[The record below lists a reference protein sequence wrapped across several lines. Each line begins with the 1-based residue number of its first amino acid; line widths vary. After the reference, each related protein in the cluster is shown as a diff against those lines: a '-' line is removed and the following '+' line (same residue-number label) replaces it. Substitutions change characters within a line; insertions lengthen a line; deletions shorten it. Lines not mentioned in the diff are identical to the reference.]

1 MNYKR
6 FLLITMIA
14 SLVICA
20 LVGIYIFIFGEWD
33 ETEMKVFG
41 TTQVVAWFSLLG
53 FCCSIHQNN
62 PKLKWFSIT
71 GVLIAVAAFVFAVLA
86 VWWEMENF
94 GIRWKITIIA
104 LIISFALAHMSLML
118 LVKPKSALTR
128 YSLYVTLIFI
138 LIVAGLLINGVFCDF
153 ELSETCIKVIG
164 VFVILD
170 VLGTITTPLLNKLK
184 VKE

>member
-20 LVGIYIFIFGEWD
+20 LVGIYIFIFGNWD

-41 TTQVVAWFSLLG
+41 TTQGVAWFSLLG
-53 FCCSIHQNN
+53 FCCSLHQNK
-62 PKLKWFSIT
+62 PKLKWFSLT
-71 GVLIAVAAFVFAVLA
+71 GVIVAIIAFILA
-86 VWWEMENF
+86 IYALWWELDES
-94 GIRWKITIIA
+94 GVQWKATMIA
-104 LIISFALAHMSLML
+104 FIVSFALAHMSLML

-128 YSLYVTLIFI
+128 YSLYATLVFI
-138 LIVAGLLINGVFCDF
+138 MVVAALLINLVYCGT
-153 ELSETCIKVIG
+153 EPTETFIKVIG
-164 VFVILD
+164 VFAILD

-184 VKE
+184 VK